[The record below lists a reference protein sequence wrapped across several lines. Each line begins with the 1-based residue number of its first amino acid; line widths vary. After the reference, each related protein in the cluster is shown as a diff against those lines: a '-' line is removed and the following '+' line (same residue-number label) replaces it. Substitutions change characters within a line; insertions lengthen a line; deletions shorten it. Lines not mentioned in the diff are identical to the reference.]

1 MDLLNLQED
10 FPTDKALFP
19 ELITNKNLKQ
29 NILLFGPCKPDI
41 NFPINSDGK
50 RFSTSYYYLT
60 TKSGTKIPRL
70 WLCYSVRLDKSYC
83 ETSWL
88 FADRSYSK
96 FKSDWI
102 DGINDWNHLSQC
114 IQRHECSI
122 QHLDATKLRSICA
135 KTHTIDAE
143 LEKQYS
149 NEAMKW
155 RNILKRLIKIIL
167 YLTAGNSALRG
178 NEGSKQLNNPTEGN
192 FLRTVYLLA
201 EFDPFLK
208 SVLEDK
214 NQKIKYLSAS
224 IQNELIDILST
235 DLRRTICNE
244 IRNSIFFFNYIR
256 LHPRYYQ
263 RRSSKFSYPL
273 YKSEP

>member
-1 MDLLNLQED
+1 MKLVGYLLTEV
-10 FPTDKALFP
+10 
-19 ELITNKNLKQ
+19 IV
-29 NILLFGPCKPDI
+29 
-41 NFPINSDGK
+41 NSSQIGL
-50 RFSTSYYYLT
+50 TVLTIGTIYLNVY
-60 TKSGTKIPRL
+60 K
-70 WLCYSVRLDKSYC
+70 
-83 ETSWL
+83 
-88 FADRSYSK
+88 
-96 FKSDWI
+96 
-102 DGINDWNHLSQC
+102 GIK
-114 IQRHECSI
+114 CSI
-122 QHLDATKLRSICA
+122 QHLDATKLHSICT

-149 NEAMKW
+149 DEAMMW

-167 YLTAGNSALRG
+167 YLTGGNSALRG
-178 NEGSKQLNNPTEGN
+178 NEGSKQINTPTEEN

-208 SVLEDK
+208 SILEDK
-214 NQKIKYLSAS
+214 NQKIKYLSAL

-244 IRNSIFFFNYIR
+244 IRSSIFFPSCIR

-263 RRSSKFSYPL
+263 RRSSKFSYLL